1 MAHDFAIRNIKKKES
16 SWFFGYAN
24 GLMYRAFGDQ
34 KHDAGVS
41 GDNGREIKSKAE
53 TEKALDIAIKNFD
66 AMHYPDPHRLD
77 DIKKFRQNMVND
89 DPADTYEVWYS

>member
-1 MAHDFAIRNIKKKES
+1 MAHDFGIRNTKRKDF

-24 GLMYRAFGDQ
+24 GLMYGAFGEH

-53 TEKALDIAIKNFD
+53 TEKALDIAIRIFD

-77 DIKKFRQNMVND
+77 EIKAFRLEMAND
-89 DPADTYEVWYS
+89 ASGDTYKIWYC